1 MFGEL
6 LESITGKV
14 EGTIGALVM
23 GMDGISVEK
32 CSPGESANN
41 IESLAAEYTPLLRA
55 SSTASQDIG
64 QGPLEELI
72 VSTDSN
78 IIAIRMITAEYFL
91 LLLLNKDGNIGR
103 ARFELRKAKQALVKE
118 FVI

>member
-1 MFGEL
+1 MFDEL

-14 EGTIGALVM
+14 EGTLGAVVM

-32 CSPGESANN
+32 CLPPRGSAN

-55 SSTASQDIG
+55 SSTASEDVG
-64 QGPLEELI
+64 HGPLQELI

-91 LLLLNKDGNIGR
+91 LLLLNRDGNIGR
-103 ARFELRKAKQALVKE
+103 ARFELKKAKHALAKE

>member
-1 MFGEL
+1 MFIDL
-6 LESITGKV
+6 LESIAGKV
-14 EGTIGALVM
+14 EGTLGAVVM

-32 CSPGESANN
+32 CASAGSAN

-64 QGPLEELI
+64 QGSLQELI
-72 VSTDSN
+72 VSTTSN

-91 LLLLNKDGNIGR
+91 FLLLKRDGNIGR
-103 ARFELRKAKQALVKE
+103 ARFELKKARHALAKE